1 MLLPLLIALQIPLVV
16 TAKTQVPATRS
27 CRVDVITI
35 PVATAVVVVP
45 QTIVVT
51 VATVHHHN
59 VVGDGSGI
67 EGSVGSG
74 ANGK

>member
-1 MLLPLLIALQIPLVV
+1 M
-16 TAKTQVPATRS
+16 
-27 CRVDVITI
+27 DVITI
-35 PVATAVVVVP
+35 PVATAVVVVVP